1 MAKVRKEEKT
11 TCFVEAMSESAI
23 ESIESDYQVELKGE
37 FEDANQNKSTT
48 PDKEKSDLEAQ
59 SEGPQNDIQDIPDGG
74 YGWFI
79 VLLCFLF
86 NFATWGA
93 NSGFAVYLSHY
104 LNNNTFSGGDKYDYA
119 LIGGLTFG
127 TGLFFAPFINKIQGA
142 IGIQYTAL
150 LGVFMQFTSLILAS
164 FVTRLWQ
171 LYLTQGVLQAFG
183 LAFMT
188 VPALLIL
195 PQWFKH
201 KRTFAGAISAAGSG
215 CGGIMFNLAM
225 QKIIEIR
232 SVHWALRAQAILC
245 VFLGTC
251 ATLLIRTRM
260 EVKYSIF
267 DTQVVFSGGFVI
279 CAFYLTFCM
288 FGYVIVLYTM
298 ANVTTSLGYTPYQG
312 SIASA
317 MVQAGSIIGRPL
329 VGRLSDHFGAIT
341 VACGAYILCAILVF
355 SMWIPASNY
364 ATIIAFCVLMGA
376 LMGTVFA
383 ISPSM
388 NSKLYGLK
396 KASVGLCL
404 SWVFLAILGIASPVI
419 GIALKTG
426 NNGFVGASQY
436 RNSAIFA
443 GASFAACA
451 MSLLIMRG
459 YIIYRH
465 EIAGL
470 DADKGHLHITVP
482 FWAPIKY
489 ALARASK
496 I

>member
-1 MAKVRKEEKT
+1 
-11 TCFVEAMSESAI
+11 MSESPV
-23 ESIESDYQVELKGE
+23 ESDYQVELKSEFGE
-37 FEDANQNKSTT
+37 PTQELSNSPNIDSS
-48 PDKEKSDLEAQ
+48 DKEAQ
-59 SEGPQNDIQDIPDGG
+59 AANPRSDIQAIPDGG

-104 LNNNTFSGGDKYDYA
+104 LNNDTFPGANKYDYA

-127 TGLFFAPFINKIQGA
+127 TGLFFAPFINKILGV
-142 IGIQYTAL
+142 IGIQYTAA
-150 LGVFMQFTSLILAS
+150 LGVLMQFASLILAS
-164 FVTRLWQ
+164 FVTKLWQ
-171 LYLTQGVLQAFG
+171 LYLTQGILQAFG

-188 VPALLIL
+188 IPALLIL

-201 KRTFAGAISAAGSG
+201 KRTFASAISAAGSG
-215 CGGIMFNLAM
+215 CGGVMFNLAM
-225 QKIIEIR
+225 QKIMEIS

-245 VFLGTC
+245 LFLGAC

-260 EVKYSIF
+260 DVKYSIF
-267 DTQVVFSGGFVI
+267 DKQVVFSGGFII

-317 MVQAGSIIGRPL
+317 MVQAGSITGRPI
-329 VGRLSDHFGAIT
+329 VGRLSDRFGAIT
-341 VACGAYILCAILVF
+341 VASATYVLCTIFVF
-355 SMWIPASNY
+355 AMWIPARNY
-364 ATIIAFCVLMGA
+364 ATILAFCFLMGS

-383 ISPSM
+383 TSPSI
-388 NSKLYGLK
+388 NTKLYGLE
-396 KASVGLCL
+396 KAAVGLCL
-404 SWVFLAILGIASPVI
+404 SWVFLAVSGIASPVI
-419 GIALKTG
+419 GLALKTG
-426 NNGFVGASQY
+426 NGGFVGPTQY
-436 RNSAIFA
+436 RDSALFA
-443 GASFAACA
+443 GSSFAACA
-451 MSLLIMRG
+451 LTLLIMRG
-459 YIIYRH
+459 YVIYRH
-465 EIAGL
+465 ELADL

-482 FWAPIKY
+482 FWMPIKY
-489 ALARASK
+489 ALARRLK